1 MKGEFFDCRS
11 ETEQL
16 RDKKPSSEK
25 IKQDVDDFGE
35 QNVKRYDN
43 TGKEIKR

>member
-25 IKQDVDDFGE
+25 IKKDIEDFGE
-35 QNVKRYDN
+35 KKVKRYDN
-43 TGKEIKR
+43 LGNEVKS